1 MTSRAERQAKYAV
14 INASFDEVA
23 IDAKSGIFW
32 ILDFVCLFAPVRLK
46 FFPSMSLVELPI

>member
-32 ILDFVCLFAPVRLK
+32 ILDFVCLFAPMRLK
-46 FFPSMSLVELPI
+46 FFP